1 MEIIWILIGAVAGC
15 GLSILIISRVGVQ
28 GRTEQVISR
37 MFDSL
42 AADALRKNNESF
54 LQLAKET
61 LGKDRAEAKID
72 LESRK
77 QAIESILKPLGD
89 HLHILEKTRSAD
101 YGSLE
106 QLIKTVQEGQVTLE
120 KETRNLTNALRVPHI
135 SGKWGEITLRRVA
148 ELAGMVDRC
157 DFYEQ
162 FSVEAS
168 DKNLKRPDMVVH
180 LPNGRNVVV
189 DAKTPLNAYLD
200 SIEALSDQERDKA
213 LNDHAAQ
220 VKSRVSEL
228 AGKGYRDLFETT
240 PEFVVLFLPGEPF
253 LGAALR
259 KSPDLLEKAFQ
270 AGVVIA
276 TPSTLIA
283 LLHAISRGWNEQQ
296 LAQNAREIATKSEE
310 LFTRMITWVKHY
322 EMMGSNLDKV
332 VKSYNSSI
340 GSLESR
346 VFPSAR
352 AIQQYLGKRGTEL
365 EEMKA
370 VETSV
375 RQFNDSTSE

>member
-15 GLSILIISRVGVQ
+15 SLSALVISRLGIQ

-54 LQLAKET
+54 LQLAKES
-61 LGKDRAEAKID
+61 LGKDRAEAKGD

-89 HLHILEKTRSAD
+89 HLHVLEKTRSAD

-135 SGKWGEITLRRVA
+135 GGKWGEITLRRVA

-162 FSVEAS
+162 VSVEDS

-189 DAKTPLNAYLD
+189 DAKTPLNAYLN
-200 SIEALSDQERDKA
+200 SIEALSDEERDKA
-213 LNDHAAQ
+213 LDDHAAQ
-220 VKSRVSEL
+220 VKARVLEL
-228 AGKGYRDLFETT
+228 SGKGYRDLFETT

-270 AGVVIA
+270 SGVVIA

-283 LLHAISRGWNEQQ
+283 LLHAISRGWNEQK

-332 VKSYNSSI
+332 VKSYNSSV
-340 GSLESR
+340 GSLENR

-365 EEMKA
+365 DQVKV

-375 RQFNDSTSE
+375 RRFNDSNPE